1 MSDGIFKTRDGCR
14 LAYVDDGQGLPV
26 LWQHGL
32 GADRNQPGEVF
43 PAMDGIRRIS
53 LECRGHGA
61 SELGDV
67 QGISIGQFA
76 DDAISLLDHLGVER
90 VVVGGI
96 SLGAAISLRLAALHP
111 ERTVGLILARAAW
124 VDEQGPEALK
134 IYREVAGLLA
144 EYGSDEG
151 AKQFEKSVRLQEVET
166 VSPDNA
172 ASMRSF
178 FKRNPESTV
187 ALLSRIPAQGP
198 GVSRADMGC
207 LDLPTLVIANGE
219 DFVHPVETSRTLS
232 QLIPG
237 STFRLI
243 TSKTVSRQ
251 QYVEEFAEAL
261 RDFLGPMRSR
271 S

>member
-1 MSDGIFKTRDGCR
+1 M
-14 LAYVDDGQGLPV
+14 
-26 LWQHGL
+26 
-32 GADRNQPGEVF
+32 
-43 PAMDGIRRIS
+43 
-53 LECRGHGA
+53 
-61 SELGDV
+61 
-67 QGISIGQFA
+67 
-76 DDAISLLDHLGVER
+76 
-90 VVVGGI
+90 
-96 SLGAAISLRLAALHP
+96 
-111 ERTVGLILARAAW
+111 GLILARAAW